1 MGYRSE
7 VVFVVAKEV
16 MPQFLATLAK
26 SPKARALCFGET
38 NMRVNDFC
46 GTGNI
51 LFNWNGIKWH
61 EGYEEIDA
69 ITDFMDW
76 CDDAKIPPEEDTDRL
91 RTEDGIYFYRFVR
104 IGEEN
109 EDNVVRGWGFDDV
122 NIERRITF

>member
-7 VVFVVAKEV
+7 VVFIVAKEV

-26 SPKARALCFGET
+26 SPEARALCFGET

-51 LFNWNGIKWH
+51 LFNWNGIKWF

-69 ITDFMDW
+69 IVDFMDW
-76 CDDAKIPPEEDTDRL
+76 CDAEYSADDH
-91 RTEDGIYFYRFVR
+91 YRFVR
-104 IGEEN
+104 IG
-109 EDNVVRGWGFDDV
+109 
-122 NIERRITF
+122 